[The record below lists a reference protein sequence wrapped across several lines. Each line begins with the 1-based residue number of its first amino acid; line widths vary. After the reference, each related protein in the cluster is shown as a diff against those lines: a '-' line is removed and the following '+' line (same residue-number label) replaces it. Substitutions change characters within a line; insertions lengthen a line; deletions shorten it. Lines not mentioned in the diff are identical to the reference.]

1 MKPSLLPRLFLAG
14 LAVLLL
20 TLPLAMAAP
29 SPP

>member
-1 MKPSLLPRLFLAG
+1 MQSLLSRLFLAG

-20 TLPLAMAAP
+20 TLPFAMAAP